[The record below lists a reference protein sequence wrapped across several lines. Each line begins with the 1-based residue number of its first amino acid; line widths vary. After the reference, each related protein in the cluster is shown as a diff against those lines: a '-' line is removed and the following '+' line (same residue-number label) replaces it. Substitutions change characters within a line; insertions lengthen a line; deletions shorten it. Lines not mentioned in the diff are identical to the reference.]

1 MRGLYFE
8 DFTVGRQF
16 ATEPVRLDEDEIIAF
31 AEKYDPQ
38 PFHVDKAA
46 AAQSIYGGL
55 IASGFQTI
63 AVGAGQWLRTG
74 GQEGTG
80 MGGPGLRDI
89 RWLAPVRPGD
99 LLHTTVEVA
108 ETRASRSKPDRG
120 IVRFAYTMRTD
131 REIVATFAAIILIR
145 RRPAGEDP

>member
-1 MRGLYFE
+1 MTGLYFE
-8 DFTVGRQF
+8 VFHIGRQF
-16 ATEPVRLDEDEIIAF
+16 ATEPVSLSETDIVAF

-38 PFHVDKAA
+38 PMHVDKVAA
-46 AAQSIYGGL
+46 EKSIYGGL

-74 GQEGTG
+74 MQEGTG

-99 LLHTTVEVA
+99 VLHTVVEVA
-108 ETRASRSKPDRG
+108 EARVSRSKPHRG
-120 IVRFAYTMRTD
+120 IVRFAYTMRNDT
-131 REIVATFAAIILIR
+131 EIVATFVAIILLK
-145 RRPAGEDP
+145 RRPD